1 MKKLVAPKQRRE
13 AKMGRR
19 GRDRSERREG
29 EMGRCGLMA
38 WGKGEEQRKEE
49 KKMKGRRVPMA
60 LVGGKWRKRWSKLG
74 SQL

>member
-29 EMGRCGLMA
+29 KMGRRGLMA
-38 WGKGEEQRKEE
+38 WAKGEEQRNEE
-49 KKMKGRRVPMA
+49 KK
-60 LVGGKWRKRWSKLG
+60 
-74 SQL
+74 